1 MAMRL
6 RLTDDE
12 HYERIYTRAL
22 EYLSDSGLDQ
32 SLPAYRFAVE
42 HIRAYSNLGTMRAY
56 GSHLGRYLGWCAAQP
71 LDPFAA
77 TTTTASQ
84 YESWIDRRRA
94 TGKSKLLAASTAK
107 TALAVVRSYYK
118 AAWEDGLI
126 PSHPFRRIKLSAKPE
141 TETPAL
147 VPEDINEVL
156 NIMARA
162 TPVKLI
168 NQRDYALIYL
178 ASRVGPRRAE
188 LRTLEWV
195 DVQNTSRGPRVRV
208 RRKGGDVD
216 FVVLPDDVHEVLR
229 AWKAALEKALRR
241 RVDDHEPVFPT
252 IGPGQWE
259 VRRGRR
265 NGLQKLCLQGFTDG
279 VRARFADAGLV
290 GPRYATHV
298 LRASAATIAWEN
310 GADIGDIQL
319 MLGHKDQATTWS
331 YIRRIH
337 RKSPAA
343 RWSLDVLPFPGL
355 TVAGQEAA

>member
-1 MAMRL
+1 MAIRL

-12 HYERIYTRAL
+12 RYERVHARAL

-32 SLPAYRFAVE
+32 SLPAYSFAVE
-42 HIRAYSNLGTMRAY
+42 HIKAYSNLGTMRAY
-56 GSHLGRYLGWCAAQP
+56 GSHLGRYLGWCATQA

-94 TGKSKLLAASTAK
+94 TGKTKVLAASTAK
-107 TALAVVRSYYK
+107 SALAVVRSYYK

-126 PSHPFRRIKLSAKPE
+126 LSHPFRRIKLSAKPE

-147 VPEDINEVL
+147 VPEDINDVL
-156 NIMARA
+156 NIIARA
-162 TPVKLI
+162 SPTRLI
-168 NQRDYALIYL
+168 DQRDYALIYL
-178 ASRVGPRRAE
+178 ASRVGPRRTE
-188 LRTLEWV
+188 LRSLEWV
-195 DVQNTSRGPRVRV
+195 DVQDTSRGPRVRV

-216 FVVLPDDVHEVLR
+216 FVVLPEDAHEILA
-229 AWKAALEKALRR
+229 AWRAALEKALRR

-252 IGPGQWE
+252 IGCGQWE
-259 VRRGRR
+259 IRLGRR
-265 NGLQKLCLQGFTDG
+265 NGLQKLCLQSFTDG

-290 GPRYATHV
+290 GARYATHV

-310 GADIGDIQL
+310 GADIGEIQL

-355 TVAGQEAA
+355 TTTREDAA